1 MFTPVCVIDKLPARS
16 RHVALI
22 RPAAGKRDSTFSINI
37 CPTIFSR
44 WWFKKKGK
52 RDSTHISVPTAMA
65 TVSQVLVM
73 RIDRSVTTPC
83 GQEYSEIRIFPGQR
97 NEYNTGKKIF

>member
-44 WWFKKKGK
+44 WWFKKKRK
-52 RDSTHISVPTAMA
+52 ERQHAHFST
-65 TVSQVLVM
+65 
-73 RIDRSVTTPC
+73 D
-83 GQEYSEIRIFPGQR
+83 GDGYSESSACDE
-97 NEYNTGKKIF
+97 N